1 MKKNYLAYPYI
12 LWLFAFILIPLFLV
26 LFYSVSSKDSSMLT
40 LDNYKRFFDPIYIQV
55 FVRSV
60 NLSLIAT
67 LICLVIGYPVA
78 WIIANMEPAKRN
90 FWVLLFVVPMWMNF
104 LLRTYAWMTILENT
118 GIINTLLEKFGFQSL
133 NLIYNSQA
141 VVLGMVYNFLPFMV
155 FPIYSILVKIDKN
168 LLEAAQDLGAD
179 KKSVF
184 MKVIFPLSLPGVLS
198 GAIMTFMP
206 AVSTFAISRL
216 LGGGKVTLIGNVIE
230 QQFLL
235 VNDWYFGSALSIIMM
250 GFILIFVYILR
261 KVEKDDEERSIF

>member
-12 LWLFAFILIPLFLV
+12 LWLFVFILIPLFLV
-26 LFYSVSSKDSSMLT
+26 LFYSLSSKDSSMLT
-40 LDNYKRFFDPIYIQV
+40 LENYKRFIDPIYIQV
-55 FVRSV
+55 FIRSI

-67 LICLVIGYPVA
+67 LICLVVGYPVA

-250 GFILIFVYILR
+250 SFILIFVYILR
-261 KVEKDDEERSIF
+261 KVEKEDEERSIF

>member
-1 MKKNYLAYPYI
+1 MSA
-12 LWLFAFILIPLFLV
+12 
-26 LFYSVSSKDSSMLT
+26 M
-40 LDNYKRFFDPIYIQV
+40 
-55 FVRSV
+55 
-60 NLSLIAT
+60 
-67 LICLVIGYPVA
+67 G
-78 WIIANMEPAKRN
+78 KRN
-90 FWVLLFVVPMWMNF
+90 FWILLFVVPMWMNF

-118 GIINTLLEKFGFQSL
+118 GLINTLLTKFGFSTM
-133 NLIYNSQA
+133 NLIYNPQA

-184 MKVIFPLSLPGVLS
+184 LKVIFPLSLPGVLS

>member
-1 MKKNYLAYPYI
+1 MKRNYLAYPYI
-12 LWLFAFILIPLFLV
+12 LWLFVFIFIPLVLV
-26 LFYSVSSKDSSMLT
+26 LYYSFLSTDGASLT
-40 LDNYKRFFDPIYIQV
+40 IENYKRFFDPIYVQV
-55 FVRSV
+55 FLRSV
-60 NLSLIAT
+60 NLSLVAT
-67 LICLVIGYPVA
+67 FICLLLGYPMA
-78 WIIANMEPAKRN
+78 WIIANMEPEKRN

-118 GIINTLLEKFGFQSL
+118 GLINTLLIKLGLPSL

-155 FPIYSILVKIDKN
+155 FPIYSVMVKIDKK
-168 LLEAAQDLGAD
+168 LLEAAEDLGAD
-179 KKSVF
+179 KFNVF
-184 MKVIFPLSLPGVLS
+184 RKVVFPLSLPGVVS

-216 LGGGKVTLIGNVIE
+216 LGGGKVTLIGNLVE

-250 GFILIFVYILR
+250 SFILIFVYILR
-261 KVEKDDEERSIF
+261 KVEKDDEERGVF

>member
-12 LWLFAFILIPLFLV
+12 LWLFIFIFIPLFLV
-26 LFYSVSSKDSSMLT
+26 LVFSFLSADASSLT
-40 LDNYKRFFDPIYIQV
+40 LENYKRFFDPIYIQV
-55 FVRSV
+55 FLRSV
-60 NLSLIAT
+60 KLSVIST
-67 LICLVIGYPVA
+67 FICLLLGYPMA
-78 WIIANMEPAKRN
+78 WIIANMEAKKRN

-118 GIINTLLEKFGFQSL
+118 GLINTLLTKLGLPGL

-155 FPIYSILVKIDKN
+155 FPIYSVMVKIDKN
-168 LLEAAQDLGAD
+168 LLEAAEDLGAD
-179 KKSVF
+179 KFNVF
-184 MKVIFPLSLPGVLS
+184 RKVVFPLSLPGVVS

-216 LGGGKVTLIGNVIE
+216 LGGGKVTLIGNLVE

-250 GFILIFVYILR
+250 SFILIFVYILR
-261 KVEKDDEERSIF
+261 KVEKDDEERSVF